1 VSGTRILL
9 VDDEPALV
17 RLLETFLKQRGF
29 AVDACPGSAEALEKF
44 AAAADRYQLV
54 IADINMPGLAGDAM
68 ALRCAAM
75 NGAVRILLT
84 SGLPFNTDVFPP
96 GIRERAAFLQKP
108 FLPKMVIE
116 AIERL
121 LAGSRS

>member
-17 RLLETFLKQRGF
+17 RLLETFLRQRGF
-29 AVDACPGSAEALEKF
+29 EVDAFSGSAEALEKF
-44 AAAADRYQLV
+44 TVAAGSYQLV
-54 IADINMPGLAGDAM
+54 IADITMPGLAGDVM
-68 ALRCAAM
+68 ALQCAALSS
-75 NGAVRILLT
+75 AVRILLT
-84 SGLPFNTDVFPP
+84 SGLPFNTDLFPA
-96 GIRERAAFLQKP
+96 GVRERCAFLQKP

-121 LAGSRS
+121 LPKP